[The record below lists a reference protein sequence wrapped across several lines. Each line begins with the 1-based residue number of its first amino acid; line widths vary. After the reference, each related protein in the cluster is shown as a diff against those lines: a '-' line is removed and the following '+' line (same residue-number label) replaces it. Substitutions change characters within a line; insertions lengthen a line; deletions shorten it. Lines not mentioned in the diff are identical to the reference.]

1 MFLGMIHVVQG
12 CIKMNFNFNVRVT
25 DRRVTDRRVPGR
37 RVGVSV
43 GVAFWFMGIGLVV
56 ASGLP
61 SMGLG

>member
-25 DRRVTDRRVPGR
+25 DCRVTDRRVR
-37 RVGVSV
+37 VSV
-43 GVAFWFMGIGLVV
+43 RVAFWFMGIGLVV